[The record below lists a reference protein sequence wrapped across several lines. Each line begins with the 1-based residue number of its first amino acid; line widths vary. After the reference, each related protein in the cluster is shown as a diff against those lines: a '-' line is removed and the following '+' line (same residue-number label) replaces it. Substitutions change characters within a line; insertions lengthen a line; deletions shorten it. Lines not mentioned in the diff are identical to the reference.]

1 MEIGDKVKLK
11 TKKGIVEKYL
21 SYVCHKT
28 KTYYFVEK
36 VEDIKNLR
44 NVQNGWLYGPKG
56 TAHSFKNIIW
66 E

>member
-1 MEIGDKVKLK
+1 MKIGDKVKIK

-28 KTYYFVEK
+28 KTYYFEENEK
-36 VEDIKNLR
+36 LINSRKIGYVFKTR
-44 NVQNGWLYGPKG
+44 G

>member
-1 MEIGDKVKLK
+1 MKIGDKVKIK

-36 VEDIKNLR
+36 VEDIKHLKT
-44 NVQNGWLYGPKG
+44 GWLFGTRG
-56 TAHSFKNIIW
+56 TAHSLKNIIW

>member
-1 MEIGDKVKLK
+1 MKIGDKVKIQ

-21 SYVCHKT
+21 SYVCPKT
-28 KTYYFVEK
+28 RTYYFTDNEQL
-36 VEDIKNLR
+36 I
-44 NVQNGWLYGPKG
+44 NGSKIGYVFKTRG

>member
-1 MEIGDKVKLK
+1 MKIGDKVKLK

-36 VEDIKNLR
+36 EKDINSSKLGFMFGIR
-44 NVQNGWLYGPKG
+44 G